1 MSARRRKEPYLS
13 TFRGRSAPEGVA
25 YSGLMT
31 PFKRES
37 SNLSRRFAFLLLI
50 VALLWGLEL
59 FDSLFLG
66 QRLNLLG
73 IRPRSLDGLR
83 GVLFAPLLHG
93 GIGHL
98 LANTL
103 PFLGLGF
110 LVMLGGTRA
119 FASATL
125 GGWVVGGVGVWL
137 FGGGATLHLGLS
149 IVVFGYLGYLLARA
163 YFERSVTSLVIAF
176 TVAVLYGSMLW
187 GVLPIQ
193 VGVSWQG
200 HLFGLVGG
208 MMAAR
213 ATSARVVR
221 PLKRR

>member
-1 MSARRRKEPYLS
+1 MFAS
-13 TFRGRSAPEGVA
+13 EGVA

-31 PFKRES
+31 PFKREN

-59 FDSLFLG
+59 FDTLFLG

-93 GIGHL
+93 GLGHL

-110 LVMLGGTRA
+110 LVTLGGARA
-119 FASATL
+119 FVSATL
-125 GGWVVGGVGVWL
+125 GGWLVGGVGVWL

-163 YFERSVTSLVIAF
+163 YFERSVTSLIIAL

-187 GVLPIQ
+187 GVLPVQ

-213 ATSARVVR
+213 ATSTRVVR